1 VLPPRSWIG
10 ILPPEVPQIWV
21 ATAQMLVGTCV
32 LTSIHKSCIILPEA
46 RKVLALPGAK
56 QMQATV
62 RPKSFALITWLLTIV
77 SMALP
82 AAAGALA
89 ADKKVI
95 RINHAGA
102 DDIVGTEHQMFA
114 WVFANYVNSKSP
126 TLDVKIFPNSGLGQ
140 SRQVIEAM
148 QLGSGAS
155 MHVGGMA
162 EFANF
167 CKAKCGVVGLPFI
180 FAGYDHVQRV
190 LDGPVGAE
198 LSQEMEVIGFKV
210 LGYLYSWG
218 YRNVVTAR
226 KEIKTVADLKGLKIR
241 TIPTPVF
248 VGAVNAM
255 GASATPMNFGE
266 VYTSLQSGVLDGF
279 EHTATTTASF
289 KFYEIAKYYAL
300 TQHLLDPTVVA
311 FSLSEWTKLDDKE
324 QAVAKEA
331 AKLATDIA
339 RAMSPVRDAE
349 GMVELQKCGMT
360 ITRPDMTEARK
371 AAAGFQ
377 QEMAAKLKAEH
388 LLKQILDQ
396 R

>member
-1 VLPPRSWIG
+1 MS
-10 ILPPEVPQIWV
+10 
-21 ATAQMLVGTCV
+21 
-32 LTSIHKSCIILPEA
+32 S
-46 RKVLALPGAK
+46 
-56 QMQATV
+56 TV
-62 RPKSFALITWLLTIV
+62 RFRALLA
-77 SMALP
+77 MACLSLAALAISDARD
-82 AAAGALA
+82 AAAQE
-89 ADKKVI
+89 KKVI
-95 RINHAGA
+95 RVNHAGA
-102 DDIVGTEHQMFA
+102 DDIAGTEHQMFA
-114 WVFANYVNSKSP
+114 WVFANYVNSKAT

-148 QLGSGAS
+148 QLGSGAT

-167 CKAKCGVVGLPFI
+167 CKAKCGVIGLPFI

-198 LSQEMEVIGFKV
+198 LSQEMETIGFKA

-218 YRNVVTAR
+218 YRNVVTTK

-266 VYTSLQSGVLDGF
+266 VYTSMQSGVLDGY
-279 EHTATTTASF
+279 EHTATTTVSF

-300 TQHLLDPTVVA
+300 TQHLIDPTVVA
-311 FSLSEWTKLDDKE
+311 YSLPEWKKLDAKE
-324 QAVAKEA
+324 QAVVLEG

-349 GMVELQKCGMT
+349 GMAELQKRGMT

-377 QEMAAKLKAEH
+377 QDMAVKLKAEH
-388 LLKQILDQ
+388 LLKQILASQ
-396 R
+396 

>member
-1 VLPPRSWIG
+1 MQTADRIRAWIA
-10 ILPPEVPQIWV
+10 V
-21 ATAQMLVGTCV
+21 AF
-32 LTSIHKSCIILPEA
+32 
-46 RKVLALPGAK
+46 LA
-56 QMQATV
+56 
-62 RPKSFALITWLLTIV
+62 
-77 SMALP
+77 MAAP
-82 AAAGALA
+82 VMFCADAALA
-89 ADKKVI
+89 QEKKVI
-95 RINHAGA
+95 RVNHAGA
-102 DDIVGTEHQMFA
+102 DDIVGTEHQMFS
-114 WVFANYVNSKSP
+114 WIFASYVNSKSP
-126 TLDVKIFPNSGLGQ
+126 TLEVKLFPNSGLGQ

-167 CKAKCGVVGLPFI
+167 CKAKCGVIGLPFI
-180 FAGYDHVQRV
+180 FTGYEHVQRV

-198 LSQEMEVIGFKV
+198 LSQEMETIGFKV

-218 YRNVVTAR
+218 YRNVVTAK

-300 TQHLLDPTVVA
+300 TQHLIDPTVVA
-311 FSLSEWTKLDDKE
+311 FSLPEWKKLDAKE
-324 QAVAKEA
+324 QAVVLEG

-339 RAMSPVRDAE
+339 RGMSPVRDAE
-349 GMVELQKCGMT
+349 GMAELQRRGMT

-371 AAAGFQ
+371 AAATVQ
-377 QEMAAKLKAEH
+377 QELAAKLKAEH
-388 LLKQILDQ
+388 LLKQILAQ
-396 R
+396 Q

>member
-1 VLPPRSWIG
+1 MSN
-10 ILPPEVPQIWV
+10 
-21 ATAQMLVGTCV
+21 
-32 LTSIHKSCIILPEA
+32 
-46 RKVLALPGAK
+46 
-56 QMQATV
+56 TV
-62 RPKSFALITWLLTIV
+62 RFRSLLA
-77 SMALP
+77 MACLSLAAVAISGARD
-82 AAAGALA
+82 AAAQE
-89 ADKKVI
+89 KKVI
-95 RINHAGA
+95 RVNHAGA
-102 DDIVGTEHQMFA
+102 DDIAGTEHQMFA
-114 WVFANYVNSKSP
+114 WVFANYVNSRAT

-148 QLGSGAS
+148 QLGSGAT

-167 CKAKCGVVGLPFI
+167 CKAKCGVIGLPFI

-198 LSQEMEVIGFKV
+198 LSQEMETIGFKV

-218 YRNVVTAR
+218 YRNVVTTK

-266 VYTSLQSGVLDGF
+266 VYTSMQSGVLDGY

-289 KFYEIAKYYAL
+289 KFYEIAKHYAL
-300 TQHLLDPTVVA
+300 TQHLIDPTVVA
-311 FSLSEWTKLDDKE
+311 YSLSEWKKLDAKE
-324 QAVAKEA
+324 QAVVLEG

-349 GMVELQKCGMT
+349 GMAELQKRGMT

-377 QEMAAKLKAEH
+377 QEMAVKLKAEH
-388 LLKQILDQ
+388 LLKQILASQ
-396 R
+396 

>member
-1 VLPPRSWIG
+1 MESSDRLRPLIA
-10 ILPPEVPQIWV
+10 V
-21 ATAQMLVGTCV
+21 AVW
-32 LTSIHKSCIILPEA
+32 
-46 RKVLALPGAK
+46 LAVA
-56 QMQATV
+56 
-62 RPKSFALITWLLTIV
+62 V
-77 SMALP
+77 SVMFSAHD
-82 AAAGALA
+82 ALA
-89 ADKKVI
+89 QEKKVI

-102 DDIVGTEHQMFA
+102 DDILGTEHQMFS

-126 TLDVKIFPNSGLGQ
+126 TLDVKLFPNSGLGQ

-167 CKAKCGVVGLPFI
+167 CKAKCGVIGLPFI
-180 FAGYDHVQRV
+180 FTGYEHVQRV

-198 LSQEMEVIGFKV
+198 LSQEMETIGFKV

-218 YRNVVTAR
+218 YRNVATAK

-300 TQHLLDPTVVA
+300 TQHLIDPTVVA
-311 FSLSEWTKLDDKE
+311 FSLTEWKKLDAKE
-324 QAVAKEA
+324 QAVVMDG

-339 RAMSPVRDAE
+339 RAMTPVRDAE
-349 GMVELQKCGMT
+349 GLAELQKRGMT

-371 AAAGFQ
+371 AAAGVQ

-388 LLKQILDQ
+388 LLKQILAQ
-396 R
+396 Q

>member
-1 VLPPRSWIG
+1 
-10 ILPPEVPQIWV
+10 
-21 ATAQMLVGTCV
+21 
-32 LTSIHKSCIILPEA
+32 
-46 RKVLALPGAK
+46 
-56 QMQATV
+56 MQATP
-62 RPKSFALITWLLTIV
+62 RSKSPAVVAGLVTALMAFAAMDGL
-77 SMALP
+77 
-82 AAAGALA
+82 LA
-89 ADKKVI
+89 ADKKAI

-102 DDIVGTEHQMFA
+102 DDIVGTEHQMFS
-114 WVFANYVNSKSP
+114 WVFANYVNSRSP
-126 TLDVKIFPNSGLGQ
+126 TLEVKIFPNSGLGQ

-155 MHVGGMA
+155 IHVGGMA

-167 CKAKCGVVGLPFI
+167 CKAKCGVIGLPFI
-180 FAGYDHVQRV
+180 FSGYDHVQRV

-198 LSQEMEVIGFKV
+198 LSQEMETIGFKV

-218 YRNVVTAR
+218 YRNVVTAK

-266 VYTSLQSGVLDGF
+266 VYTSLQSGVLDGY

-300 TQHLLDPTVVA
+300 TQHLIDPTVVA
-311 FSLSEWTKLDDKE
+311 FSLSEWKKLDDKE
-324 QAVAKEA
+324 QAVVLEG

-349 GMVELQKCGMT
+349 GMAELQKRGMT

-371 AAAGFQ
+371 SAAGFQ

-388 LLKQILDQ
+388 LLKQILAQ
-396 R
+396 Q

>member
-1 VLPPRSWIG
+1 
-10 ILPPEVPQIWV
+10 
-21 ATAQMLVGTCV
+21 M
-32 LTSIHKSCIILPEA
+32 
-46 RKVLALPGAK
+46 VLAACLGFGAD
-56 QMQATV
+56 AA
-62 RPKSFALITWLLTIV
+62 FAQ
-77 SMALP
+77 
-82 AAAGALA
+82 
-89 ADKKVI
+89 DKKAI

-102 DDIVGTEHQMFA
+102 DDIVGTEHQMFS
-114 WVFANYVNSKSP
+114 WVFANYVNNKSP
-126 TLDVKIFPNSGLGQ
+126 TLEVKLFPNSGLGQ

-155 MHVGGMA
+155 MHIGGMA

-167 CKAKCGVVGLPFI
+167 CKAKCGVIGLPFI
-180 FAGYDHVQRV
+180 FTGYDHVRRV

-198 LSQEMEVIGFKV
+198 LSQEMETIGFKV

-218 YRNVVTAR
+218 YRNVVTAK

-300 TQHLLDPTVVA
+300 TQHLIDPTVVA
-311 FSLSEWTKLDDKE
+311 FSLSEWKKLDAKE
-324 QAVAKEA
+324 QVVVTEG

-349 GMVELQKCGMT
+349 GMAELQKRGMT

-371 AAAGFQ
+371 AAATVQ

-388 LLKQILDQ
+388 LLKQILEQ
-396 R
+396 Q

>member
-1 VLPPRSWIG
+1 MRTADRLRSWIA
-10 ILPPEVPQIWV
+10 IAW
-21 ATAQMLVGTCV
+21 
-32 LTSIHKSCIILPEA
+32 
-46 RKVLALPGAK
+46 LA
-56 QMQATV
+56 
-62 RPKSFALITWLLTIV
+62 I
-77 SMALP
+77 
-82 AAAGALA
+82 AAPVIFCADGALA
-89 ADKKVI
+89 QDKKVI
-95 RINHAGA
+95 RVNHAGA
-102 DDIVGTEHQMFA
+102 DDIVGTEHQMFS
-114 WVFANYVNSKSP
+114 WIFASYVNSKSP
-126 TLDVKIFPNSGLGQ
+126 TLEVKLFPNSGLGQ

-167 CKAKCGVVGLPFI
+167 CKAKCGVIGLPFI
-180 FAGYDHVQRV
+180 FTGYEHVQRV

-198 LSQEMEVIGFKV
+198 LSQEMETIGFKV

-218 YRNVVTAR
+218 YRNVVTAK

-300 TQHLLDPTVVA
+300 TQHLIDPTVVA
-311 FSLSEWTKLDDKE
+311 FSLSEWKKLDARE
-324 QAVAKEA
+324 QAVVLEG

-339 RAMSPVRDAE
+339 RGMSPVRDAE
-349 GMVELQKCGMT
+349 GMAELQRRGMI

-371 AAAGFQ
+371 AAAGVQ
-377 QEMAAKLKAEH
+377 QELAAKLKAEH
-388 LLKQILDQ
+388 LLKQILAQ
-396 R
+396 Q

>member
-1 VLPPRSWIG
+1 
-10 ILPPEVPQIWV
+10 
-21 ATAQMLVGTCV
+21 MLGCV
-32 LTSIHKSCIILPEA
+32 RAGWRFLMLCA
-46 RKVLALPGAK
+46 ALAA
-56 QMQATV
+56 A
-62 RPKSFALITWLLTIV
+62 ITL
-77 SMALP
+77 
-82 AAAGALA
+82 AAAGTEA

-102 DDIVGTEHQMFA
+102 DDIVGTEHQMFS
-114 WVFANYVNSKSP
+114 WVFANYVNSKAP
-126 TLDVKIFPNSGLGQ
+126 TLDVRIFPNSGLGQ

-167 CKAKCGVVGLPFI
+167 CKAKCGVIGLPFI
-180 FAGYDHVQRV
+180 FSGYDHVQRV

-198 LSQEMEVIGFKV
+198 LSQEIEAIGFKV

-218 YRNVVTAR
+218 YRNVATAK

-266 VYTSLQSGVLDGF
+266 VYTSLQSGVLDGY
-279 EHTATTTASF
+279 EHTASTTASF

-300 TQHLLDPTVVA
+300 TQHLIDPTVVA
-311 FSLSEWTKLDDKE
+311 FSLSEWKKLDDKE
-324 QAVAKEA
+324 QAVVLEA

-349 GMVELQKCGMT
+349 GLAELQKRGMT

-388 LLKQILDQ
+388 LLQQILAQ
-396 R
+396 Q

>member
-1 VLPPRSWIG
+1 MKTADRLRSWIA
-10 ILPPEVPQIWV
+10 IAW
-21 ATAQMLVGTCV
+21 
-32 LTSIHKSCIILPEA
+32 
-46 RKVLALPGAK
+46 LA
-56 QMQATV
+56 
-62 RPKSFALITWLLTIV
+62 
-77 SMALP
+77 MAAP
-82 AAAGALA
+82 VMFCADGALA
-89 ADKKVI
+89 QEKKVI
-95 RINHAGA
+95 RVNHAGA
-102 DDIVGTEHQMFA
+102 DDIVGTEHQMFS
-114 WVFANYVNSKSP
+114 WIFASYVNSKSP
-126 TLDVKIFPNSGLGQ
+126 TLEVKLFPNSGLGQ

-167 CKAKCGVVGLPFI
+167 CKAKCGVIGLPFI
-180 FAGYDHVQRV
+180 FTGYEHVQRV

-198 LSQEMEVIGFKV
+198 LSQEMETIGFKV

-218 YRNVVTAR
+218 YRNVVTAK

-300 TQHLLDPTVVA
+300 TQHLIDPTVVA
-311 FSLSEWTKLDDKE
+311 FSLSEWKKLDTRE
-324 QAVAKEA
+324 QAVVLEG

-339 RAMSPVRDAE
+339 RGMSPVRDAE
-349 GMVELQKCGMT
+349 GMAELQRRGMT

-371 AAAGFQ
+371 AAAGVQ
-377 QEMAAKLKAEH
+377 QELAAKLKAEH
-388 LLKQILDQ
+388 LLKQILAQ
-396 R
+396 Q

>member
-1 VLPPRSWIG
+1 MESSDRLRPLIA
-10 ILPPEVPQIWV
+10 V
-21 ATAQMLVGTCV
+21 AV
-32 LTSIHKSCIILPEA
+32 
-46 RKVLALPGAK
+46 
-56 QMQATV
+56 
-62 RPKSFALITWLLTIV
+62 WL
-77 SMALP
+77 
-82 AAAGALA
+82 AAAASVMFSAHDALA
-89 ADKKVI
+89 QEKKVI

-102 DDIVGTEHQMFA
+102 DDILGTEHQMFS

-126 TLDVKIFPNSGLGQ
+126 TLDVKLFPNSGLGQ

-167 CKAKCGVVGLPFI
+167 CKAKCGVIGLPFI
-180 FAGYDHVQRV
+180 FTGYEHVQRV

-198 LSQEMEVIGFKV
+198 LSQEMETIGFKV

-218 YRNVVTAR
+218 YRNVATAK

-300 TQHLLDPTVVA
+300 TQHLIDPTVVA
-311 FSLSEWTKLDDKE
+311 FSLTEWKKLDAKE
-324 QAVAKEA
+324 QAVVMDG

-339 RAMSPVRDAE
+339 RAMTPVRDAE
-349 GMVELQKCGMT
+349 GLAELQKRGMT
-360 ITRPDMTEARK
+360 VTRPDMTEARK
-371 AAAGFQ
+371 AAAGVQ

-388 LLKQILDQ
+388 LLKQILAQ
-396 R
+396 Q

>member
-1 VLPPRSWIG
+1 
-10 ILPPEVPQIWV
+10 
-21 ATAQMLVGTCV
+21 M
-32 LTSIHKSCIILPEA
+32 
-46 RKVLALPGAK
+46 
-56 QMQATV
+56 
-62 RPKSFALITWLLTIV
+62 
-77 SMALP
+77 
-82 AAAGALA
+82 LA

-155 MHVGGMA
+155 IHVGGMA

-167 CKAKCGVVGLPFI
+167 CKAKCGVIGLPFI
-180 FAGYDHVQRV
+180 FSGYDHVQRV

-198 LSQEMEVIGFKV
+198 LSQELEAIGFKV

-218 YRNVVTAR
+218 YRNVVTAK

-266 VYTSLQSGVLDGF
+266 VYTSLQSGVLDGY
-279 EHTATTTASF
+279 EHTSTTTASF

-300 TQHLLDPTVVA
+300 TQHLIDPTWSHSRCRSGKSSMTRNRRSSARAPSWQPIFPRHVTGA
-311 FSLSEWTKLDDKE
+311 GRRRHGR
-324 QAVAKEA
+324 A
-331 AKLATDIA
+331 AKA
-339 RAMSPVRDAE
+339 RHDHHPAGHDGGSQGRRRLSAGDGRQAE
-349 GMVELQKCGMT
+349 SRAP
-360 ITRPDMTEARK
+360 I
-371 AAAGFQ
+371 
-377 QEMAAKLKAEH
+377 
-388 LLKQILDQ
+388 KQILAQ
-396 R
+396 Q